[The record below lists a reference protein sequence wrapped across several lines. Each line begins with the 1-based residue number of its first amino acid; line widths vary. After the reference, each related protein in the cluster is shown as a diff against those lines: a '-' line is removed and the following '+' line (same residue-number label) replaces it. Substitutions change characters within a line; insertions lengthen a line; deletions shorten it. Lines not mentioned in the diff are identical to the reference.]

1 MRRAEPRGAD
11 WSPEEYEAYI
21 EKHQAWNFGVNLF
34 DITFFNLAMSFIFGS
49 TVLSLYTSYLT
60 RSAVL
65 IGLIPALQNVS
76 FFWPQLLLARRIER
90 LPRKKD
96 LLVKV
101 SLVERL
107 PYFFVALL
115 ALLWPSAPRPVAYA
129 VLALCL
135 TVASAAAGLGGP
147 AWNAMLAKVIP
158 PTRRGRLFGL
168 SSAFGGVLGVAGA
181 ALSSRILGTYPY
193 PISFGLC
200 FLLCFGAQILS
211 YTGLA
216 LNREPPRAPTHE
228 VPPAKEYWKRL
239 PAVLRGHRNLRNYL
253 IARTLMILGGMATTF
268 YVIYG
273 RTRFGM
279 ADEAVA
285 SLTIVALATQSIT
298 TPLFGLLAD
307 RRGNKLIA
315 ELACLFGIVGIL
327 LALAAP
333 SANWLIAVFVAIN
346 ISSAAF
352 MIMAM
357 SMPLDFGTP
366 EELPTLVALSNTI
379 LALPILI
386 SPLLGGW
393 LVDGV
398 GYSALFGVAAAL
410 SAAGWAVMHW
420 AVRDPRQELQA
431 VRQAEAPSP

>member
-1 MRRAEPRGAD
+1 MRGATPQRAA

-21 EKHQAWNFGVNLF
+21 EKHQGWNFAVNLF

-49 TVLSLYTSYLT
+49 TVLALYTSYLT
-60 RSAVL
+60 SSAVL

-101 SLVERL
+101 SLIERL
-107 PYFFVALL
+107 PYFIVAAL
-115 ALLWPSAPRPVAYA
+115 ALFWPSAPRSLAYG
-129 VLALCL
+129 VLAACL
-135 TVASAAAGLGGP
+135 TIASAAAGLGGP

-168 SSAFGGVLGVAGA
+168 SSALGGVLGMAGA
-181 ALSSRILGTYPY
+181 ALSSRILGLYPY
-193 PISFGLC
+193 PTSFGLC

-211 YTGLA
+211 YTGLS
-216 LNREPPRAPTHE
+216 LNREPPRAPAHE
-228 VPPAKEYWKRL
+228 VPPTKDYWKRL
-239 PAVLRGHRNLRNYL
+239 PSILRNHRNLRNYL
-253 IARTLMILGGMATTF
+253 VARALLILGGMATTF

-273 RTRFGM
+273 RARFGM

-285 SLTIVALATQSIT
+285 NLTIVALATQSVA

-307 RRGNKLIA
+307 RRGNKVVA
-315 ELACLFGIVGIL
+315 EWACLFGVVGIL
-327 LALAAP
+327 FALAAP
-333 SANWLIAVFVAIN
+333 SAPWLIAVFVAIN

-379 LALPILI
+379 LALPILL

-393 LVDGV
+393 LVDHV
-398 GYSALFGVAAAL
+398 GYVALFSAAAVL

-420 AVRDPRQELQA
+420 AVRDPRHEAQA
-431 VRQAEAPSP
+431 ARQAEAPTS